1 MWAIL
6 YLAVI
11 PAQIL
16 QLAEYLGSR
25 YSMNKAPVGCYHTA
39 LSLITFL
46 FNMAL
51 LLTEKM
57 LDPEV
62 HDLFIIHL

>member
-1 MWAIL
+1 
-6 YLAVI
+6 
-11 PAQIL
+11 
-16 QLAEYLGSR
+16 
-25 YSMNKAPVGCYHTA
+25 MNKAPVGCYHTA